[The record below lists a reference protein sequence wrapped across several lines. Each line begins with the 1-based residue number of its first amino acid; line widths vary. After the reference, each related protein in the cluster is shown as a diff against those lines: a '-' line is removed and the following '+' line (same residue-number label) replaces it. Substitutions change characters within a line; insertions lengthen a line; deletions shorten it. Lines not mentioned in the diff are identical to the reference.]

1 MTIFKT
7 LNIETTKNYN
17 NTKDVRRHIGLTPRH
32 AIAID
37 ELKILYEAENGIQLT
52 PSAIINFALELLIQ
66 TIEEQPKDQQVEFI
80 LDNVDKYQ

>member
-7 LNIETTKNYN
+7 LNIETTNNYN
-17 NTKDVRRHIGLTPRH
+17 DKKEVRRHIGLTPRH

-37 ELKILYEAENGIQLT
+37 ELKVLYETETKAQLT
-52 PSAIINFALELLIQ
+52 PSQIINFALELLIQ
-66 TIEEQPKDQQVEFI
+66 KIDEQPQNDKVQYI

>member
-7 LNIETTKNYN
+7 LNIETTNNYN
-17 NTKDVRRHIGLTPRH
+17 DKKEVRRHIGLTPRN

-37 ELKILYEAENGIQLT
+37 ELKVLYETETKAQLT
-52 PSAIINFALELLIQ
+52 PSQIINFALELLIQ
-66 TIEEQPKDQQVEFI
+66 KIDEQPKNDKVQYI

>member
-7 LNIETTKNYN
+7 LNIETTNNYN
-17 NTKDVRRHIGLTPRH
+17 DKKEVRRHIGLTPRN

-37 ELKILYEAENGIQLT
+37 ELKVLYETETKAQLT
-52 PSAIINFALELLIQ
+52 PSQIINFALELLIQ
-66 TIEEQPKDQQVEFI
+66 KIDEQPQNDKVQYI

>member
-7 LNIETTKNYN
+7 LNIETTNNYN
-17 NTKDVRRHIGLTPRH
+17 DKKEVRRHIGLTPRH

-37 ELKILYEAENGIQLT
+37 ELKVLYETETKAQLT
-52 PSAIINFALELLIQ
+52 PSQIINFALEVLIQ
-66 TIEEQPKDQQVEFI
+66 KIDEQPQNDKIQYI

>member
-7 LNIETTKNYN
+7 LNIETTNNYN
-17 NTKDVRRHIGLTPRH
+17 DKKEVRRHIGLTPRH

-37 ELKILYEAENGIQLT
+37 ELKVLYETETKAQLT
-52 PSAIINFALELLIQ
+52 PSQIINFALEVLIQ
-66 TIEEQPKDQQVEFI
+66 KIDEQPQNDKVQYI